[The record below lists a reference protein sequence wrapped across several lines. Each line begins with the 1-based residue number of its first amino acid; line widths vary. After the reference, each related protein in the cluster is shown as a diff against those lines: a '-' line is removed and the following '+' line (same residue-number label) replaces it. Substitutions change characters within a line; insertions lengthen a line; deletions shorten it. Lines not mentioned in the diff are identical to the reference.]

1 MAKVELVLNN
11 LNCPHCSAKIEETV
25 KKQAEF
31 ENVMF
36 NFVNKKM
43 TMESQLSEEET
54 LSKVKGIVDSIEEGV
69 DTVLNRKGNYN
80 KVELLLNN
88 LNCPNCSAKIEQKVK
103 EQAEFKNVMFNFV
116 NKKMTMDSQLSEEET
131 LSKVKGIVDSIEDG
145 VDTVL
150 SVKTNFNKVIL
161 VLNNLNCPNCSAK
174 IEQKVKEQEEFE
186 NVVFN
191 FVNKKMTLDSKLS
204 EQDTLAK
211 VKGIVDSIEEGVD
224 TVLDENKKAEV
235 KKTKE
240 SDFGKKAIAR
250 IIVGVVLM
258 GGGIALNSSFGFL
271 SEILF
276 VLAYVVFGYDVVIK
290 AVKNILKGDFFDENF
305 LMSLATICAFV
316 IGEWTEAVAVM
327 LFYQVG
333 EYFQSMAVDKSQKSI
348 KGLLEI
354 KADSVTVERNGEV
367 QAIAPEEINIGDTIV
382 VKAGEK
388 VCVDGVITKGDSSF
402 DMKALTGESVP
413 VEKKQGD
420 TVLSGSINTGAVI
433 YMKAQKRFEDSTV
446 ARIIEMVEN
455 ATANKSKTENF
466 ITKFAKIYTPVVV
479 FLAVALTV
487 LPTIVVGDFQQ
498 WLSRA
503 LVFLVASCPCALVLS
518 VPLTFFS
525 GIGAVSKKGALVKG
539 STYLQTLS
547 GLNTLVVDKTGTIT
561 KGEFTVVETDGK
573 DDVMKVAASLER
585 FSNHPIAQ
593 AIVKSYKG
601 DYIDFDTTEELA
613 GYGLMGVKDGDK
625 YFVGSQRLMER
636 ENVALNNTKYNIY
649 VSKNNEYYGAIKAE
663 DTIKPDSSKA
673 IADLKALGVN
683 EIVMLTG
690 DKQDIAEEIGE
701 KAGVTKVYAGLLPQ
715 GKVEKV
721 EEIYSKNN
729 NAVVGAVGDG
739 INDAPVLARA
749 DVGIAMGGIG
759 SDAAIEAADIV
770 IMNDELSK
778 LPIAIKYARMTMKT
792 VKENVWF
799 ALGVKAIVLILA
811 ALGYANMWL
820 AVFADVGVALLAI
833 LNATKVMRK

>member
-25 KKQAEF
+25 KKQSEF
-31 ENVMF
+31 KNVVF

-43 TMESQLSEEET
+43 TMDSQLSEEDT
-54 LSKVKGIVDSIEEGV
+54 LSKVKGIVDSIEDGV
-69 DTVLNRKGNYN
+69 DTVLNTKGNYN
-80 KVELLLNN
+80 KVELVLNN

-103 EQAEFKNVMFNFV
+103 EQNEFKNVTFNFV

-150 SVKTNFNKVIL
+150 NVKTNLNKVVL
-161 VLNNLNCPNCSAK
+161 VLNNLNCPHCSEK
-174 IEQKVKEQEEFE
+174 IEQTVKEQEEFE

-204 EQDTLAK
+204 AQDTLAK

-561 KGEFTVVETDGK
+561 KGEFTVVETDGN

-601 DYIDFDTTEELA
+601 DYIDFDTTEEIA

-701 KAGVTKVYAGLLPQ
+701 KAGVTKVYAGLLPH

>member
-31 ENVMF
+31 ENVIF

-479 FLAVALTV
+479 FWAVALTV

>member
-25 KKQAEF
+25 KKQ
-31 ENVMF
+31 
-36 NFVNKKM
+36 
-43 TMESQLSEEET
+43 S
-54 LSKVKGIVDSIEEGV
+54 
-69 DTVLNRKGNYN
+69 
-80 KVELLLNN
+80 
-88 LNCPNCSAKIEQKVK
+88 
-103 EQAEFKNVMFNFV
+103 EFKNVVFNFV

-150 SVKTNFNKVIL
+150 NTKGNYNKVEL

-174 IEQKVKEQEEFE
+174 IEQKVKEQNEFKNVTFNFVNKKMTMDSQLSEEETLTKVKGIVDSIEDGVDTVLNVKTNLNKVVLVLNNLNCPHCSEKIEQTVKEQEEFE

-204 EQDTLAK
+204 VQDTLAK

-561 KGEFTVVETDGK
+561 KGEFTVVETDGN

-601 DYIDFDTTEELA
+601 DYIDFDTTEEIA

-683 EIVMLTG
+683 KIVMLTG

>member
-31 ENVMF
+31 ENVIF

-701 KAGVTKVYAGLLPQ
+701 KAGVTKVYAGLIPQ

>member
-31 ENVMF
+31 ENVIF

-333 EYFQSMAVDKSQKSI
+333 EYFQSMAVHKSQKSI

>member
-25 KKQAEF
+25 KKQDEF
-31 ENVMF
+31 ENVIF

>member
-25 KKQAEF
+25 KKQSEF
-31 ENVMF
+31 KNVVF

-43 TMESQLSEEET
+43 TMDSQLSEEDT
-54 LSKVKGIVDSIEEGV
+54 LSKVKGIVDSIEDGV
-69 DTVLNRKGNYN
+69 DTVLNTKGNYN
-80 KVELLLNN
+80 KVELVLNN

-103 EQAEFKNVMFNFV
+103 EQNEFKNVTFNFV

-150 SVKTNFNKVIL
+150 NVKTNLNKVVL
-161 VLNNLNCPNCSAK
+161 VLNNLNCPHCSEK
-174 IEQKVKEQEEFE
+174 IEQTVKEQEEFE

-204 EQDTLAK
+204 AQDTLAK

>member
-25 KKQAEF
+25 KKQ
-31 ENVMF
+31 
-36 NFVNKKM
+36 
-43 TMESQLSEEET
+43 S
-54 LSKVKGIVDSIEEGV
+54 
-69 DTVLNRKGNYN
+69 
-80 KVELLLNN
+80 
-88 LNCPNCSAKIEQKVK
+88 
-103 EQAEFKNVMFNFV
+103 EFKNVVFNFV

-150 SVKTNFNKVIL
+150 NTKGNYNKVEL

-174 IEQKVKEQEEFE
+174 IEQKVKEQNEFKNVTFNFVNKKMTMDSQLSEEETLTKVKGIVDSIEDGVDTVLNVKTNLNKVVLVLNNLNCPHCSEKIEQTVKEQEEFE

-204 EQDTLAK
+204 VQDTLAK

-479 FLAVALTV
+479 FLAMALTV

-561 KGEFTVVETDGK
+561 KGEFTVVETDGN

-601 DYIDFDTTEELA
+601 DYIDFDTTEEIA

>member
-1 MAKVELVLNN
+1 MKRIFLL
-11 LNCPHCSAKIEETV
+11 
-25 KKQAEF
+25 
-31 ENVMF
+31 
-36 NFVNKKM
+36 
-43 TMESQLSEEET
+43 
-54 LSKVKGIVDSIEEGV
+54 KGLD
-69 DTVLNRKGNYN
+69 
-80 KVELLLNN
+80 
-88 LNCPNCSAKIEQKVK
+88 CPNCSAKIEK
-103 EQAEFKNVMFNFV
+103 EVGELDGVQSSVVNLMKQTLTINV
-116 NKKMTMDSQLSEEET
+116 TQTAADTIASQIETIVHSHEPDVEVQEET
-131 LSKVKGIVDSIEDG
+131 VMNVTKSYSLKGLD
-145 VDTVL
+145 
-150 SVKTNFNKVIL
+150 
-161 VLNNLNCPNCSAK
+161 CPNCSAK
-174 IEQKVKEQEEFE
+174 IEKEVGELDGVQSSVVNLMKQTLTINVAPVAANTIASQIETIVHSHEPDVEVSEIAQEYYIPA
-186 NVVFN
+186 
-191 FVNKKMTLDSKLS
+191 KK
-204 EQDTLAK
+204 QDTNTSYNNEDKKLTIRLAIGAAIYGIGMALTVFAK
-211 VKGIVDSIEEGVD
+211 VPLPVELVFLIVSY
-224 TVLDENKKAEV
+224 
-235 KKTKE
+235 
-240 SDFGKKAIAR
+240 
-250 IIVGVVLM
+250 IIL
-258 GGGIALNSSFGFL
+258 GG
-271 SEILF
+271 
-276 VLAYVVFGYDVVIK
+276 DVVWQ
-290 AVKNILKGDFFDENF
+290 AVRNISKGRVFDEHF
-305 LMSLATICAFV
+305 LMSVSTIGAFV
-316 IGEWTEAVAVM
+316 IGEYPEAVAVM

-367 QAIAPEEINIGDTIV
+367 QAITPEEINIGDIIV

-388 VCVDGVITKGDSSF
+388 VCVDGVITKGESSF

-420 TVLSGSINTGAVI
+420 TVLSGSINNGAVI

-525 GIGAVSKKGALVKG
+525 GIGAISKKGALVKG

-561 KGEFTVVETDGK
+561 KGEFTVVETDGE

-593 AIVKSYKG
+593 AIVKFYEG
-601 DYIDFDTTEELA
+601 DYIDFDTTEEIA
-613 GYGLMGVKDGDK
+613 GYGLMGVKDGEK

-636 ENVALNNTKYNIY
+636 ENVALSNTKYNIY

-673 IADLKALGVN
+673 IADLKALGVKDV
-683 EIVMLTG
+683 VMLTG

-778 LPIAIKYARMTMKT
+778 LPVAIKYARMTMKT

-799 ALGVKAIVLILA
+799 ALGVKAVVLILA

>member
-31 ENVMF
+31 ENVIF

-316 IGEWTEAVAVM
+316 IGEWTEAGAVM

>member
-25 KKQAEF
+25 KKQ
-31 ENVMF
+31 
-36 NFVNKKM
+36 
-43 TMESQLSEEET
+43 S
-54 LSKVKGIVDSIEEGV
+54 
-69 DTVLNRKGNYN
+69 
-80 KVELLLNN
+80 
-88 LNCPNCSAKIEQKVK
+88 
-103 EQAEFKNVMFNFV
+103 EFKNVVFNFV

-150 SVKTNFNKVIL
+150 NTKGNYNKVEL

-174 IEQKVKEQEEFE
+174 IEQRVKEQNEFKNVTFNFVNKKMTMDSQLSEEETLTKVKGIVDSIEDGVDTVLNVKTNLNKVVLVLNNLNCPHCSEKIEQTVKEQEEFE

-204 EQDTLAK
+204 VQDTLAK

-258 GGGIALNSSFGFL
+258 GGGIVLNSSFGFL

-561 KGEFTVVETDGK
+561 KGEFTVVETDGN

-601 DYIDFDTTEELA
+601 DYIDFDTTEEIA

-683 EIVMLTG
+683 DVVMLTG

-778 LPIAIKYARMTMKT
+778 LPVAIKYARMTMKT

>member
-31 ENVMF
+31 ENVIF

-54 LSKVKGIVDSIEEGV
+54 LSKVKCIVDSIEEGV

-224 TVLDENKKAEV
+224 TALDENKKAEV

>member
-25 KKQAEF
+25 KKQ
-31 ENVMF
+31 
-36 NFVNKKM
+36 
-43 TMESQLSEEET
+43 S
-54 LSKVKGIVDSIEEGV
+54 
-69 DTVLNRKGNYN
+69 
-80 KVELLLNN
+80 
-88 LNCPNCSAKIEQKVK
+88 
-103 EQAEFKNVMFNFV
+103 EFKNVVFNFV

-150 SVKTNFNKVIL
+150 NTKGNYNKVEL

-174 IEQKVKEQEEFE
+174 IEQKVKEQNEFKNVTFNFVNKKMTMDSQLSEEETLTKVKGIVDSIEDGVDTVLNVKTNLNKVVLVLNNLNCPHCSEKIEQTVKEQEEFE

-204 EQDTLAK
+204 VQDTLAK

-258 GGGIALNSSFGFL
+258 GGGIVLNSSFGFL

-561 KGEFTVVETDGK
+561 KGEFTVVETDGN

-601 DYIDFDTTEELA
+601 DYIDFDTTEEIA

-683 EIVMLTG
+683 DVVMLTG

-778 LPIAIKYARMTMKT
+778 LPVAIKYARMTMKT

>member
-31 ENVMF
+31 ENVIF

-131 LSKVKGIVDSIEDG
+131 LSKVKCIVDSIEDG

>member
-1 MAKVELVLNN
+1 
-11 LNCPHCSAKIEETV
+11 
-25 KKQAEF
+25 
-31 ENVMF
+31 
-36 NFVNKKM
+36 
-43 TMESQLSEEET
+43 
-54 LSKVKGIVDSIEEGV
+54 
-69 DTVLNRKGNYN
+69 
-80 KVELLLNN
+80 
-88 LNCPNCSAKIEQKVK
+88 
-103 EQAEFKNVMFNFV
+103 
-116 NKKMTMDSQLSEEET
+116 
-131 LSKVKGIVDSIEDG
+131 
-145 VDTVL
+145 
-150 SVKTNFNKVIL
+150 
-161 VLNNLNCPNCSAK
+161 
-174 IEQKVKEQEEFE
+174 
-186 NVVFN
+186 
-191 FVNKKMTLDSKLS
+191 
-204 EQDTLAK
+204 
-211 VKGIVDSIEEGVD
+211 
-224 TVLDENKKAEV
+224 
-235 KKTKE
+235 
-240 SDFGKKAIAR
+240 
-250 IIVGVVLM
+250 M
-258 GGGIALNSSFGFL
+258 GGGIAINSNFGFL

-290 AVKNILKGDFFDENF
+290 AVKNIFKGDFFDENF

-367 QAIAPEEINIGDTIV
+367 QAITPEEINIGDIIV

-388 VCVDGVITKGDSSF
+388 VCVDGVITKGESSF

-420 TVLSGSINTGAVI
+420 TVLSGSINNGAVI

-525 GIGAVSKKGALVKG
+525 GIGAISKKGALVKG

-561 KGEFTVVETDGK
+561 KGEFTVVETDGE

-593 AIVKSYKG
+593 AIVKFYEG
-601 DYIDFDTTEELA
+601 DYIDFDTTEEIA
-613 GYGLMGVKDGDK
+613 GYGLMGVKDGEK

-636 ENVALNNTKYNIY
+636 ENVALSNTKYNIY

-673 IADLKALGVN
+673 IADLKALGVKDV
-683 EIVMLTG
+683 VMLTG

-778 LPIAIKYARMTMKT
+778 LPVAIKYARMTMKT

>member
-31 ENVMF
+31 ENVIF

-290 AVKNILKGDFFDENF
+290 AVKNILKGDFLDENF

>member
-31 ENVMF
+31 ENVIF

-43 TMESQLSEEET
+43 TMDSQLSEEET

-150 SVKTNFNKVIL
+150 NGTTNLNKVVL

>member
-31 ENVMF
+31 ENVIF

-799 ALGVKAIVLILA
+799 AIGVKAIVLILA

>member
-25 KKQAEF
+25 KKQ
-31 ENVMF
+31 
-36 NFVNKKM
+36 
-43 TMESQLSEEET
+43 S
-54 LSKVKGIVDSIEEGV
+54 
-69 DTVLNRKGNYN
+69 
-80 KVELLLNN
+80 
-88 LNCPNCSAKIEQKVK
+88 
-103 EQAEFKNVMFNFV
+103 EFKNVVFNFV

-150 SVKTNFNKVIL
+150 NTKGNYNKVEL

-174 IEQKVKEQEEFE
+174 IEQKVKEQNEFKNVTFNFVNKKMTMDSQLSEEETLTKVKGIVDSIEDGVDTVLNVKTNLNKVVLVLNNLNCPHCSEKIEQTVKEQEEFE

-204 EQDTLAK
+204 VQDTLAK

-561 KGEFTVVETDGK
+561 KGEFTVVETDGN

-683 EIVMLTG
+683 DVVMLTG

-778 LPIAIKYARMTMKT
+778 LPVAIKYARMTMKT

>member
-25 KKQAEF
+25 KKQ
-31 ENVMF
+31 
-36 NFVNKKM
+36 
-43 TMESQLSEEET
+43 S
-54 LSKVKGIVDSIEEGV
+54 
-69 DTVLNRKGNYN
+69 
-80 KVELLLNN
+80 
-88 LNCPNCSAKIEQKVK
+88 
-103 EQAEFKNVMFNFV
+103 EFKNVVFNFV

-150 SVKTNFNKVIL
+150 NTKGNYNKVEL

-174 IEQKVKEQEEFE
+174 IEQKVKEQNEFKNVTFNFVNKKMTMDSQLSEEETLTKVKGIVDSIEDGVDTVLNVKTNLNKVVLVLNNLNCPHCSEKIEQTVKEQEEFE

-204 EQDTLAK
+204 VQDTLAK

-601 DYIDFDTTEELA
+601 DYIDFDTTEEIA
-613 GYGLMGVKDGDK
+613 GYGLMGVKDGEK

-683 EIVMLTG
+683 DVVMLTG

-778 LPIAIKYARMTMKT
+778 LPVAIKYARMTMKT

-799 ALGVKAIVLILA
+799 ALGVKAIVLVLA

>member
-31 ENVMF
+31 ENVIF

-503 LVFLVASCPCALVLS
+503 LVFLVTSCPCALVLS

>member
-31 ENVMF
+31 ENVIF

-525 GIGAVSKKGALVKG
+525 GIGAVSKKDALVKG